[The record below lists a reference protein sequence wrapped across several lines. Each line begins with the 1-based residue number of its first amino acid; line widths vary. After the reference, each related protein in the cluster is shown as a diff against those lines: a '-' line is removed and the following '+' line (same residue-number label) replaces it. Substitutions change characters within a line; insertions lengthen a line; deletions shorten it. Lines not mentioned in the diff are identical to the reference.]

1 MKITI
6 LGVGR
11 VGNAIVRDLARDD
24 RYSIKA
30 VDRAQKALDRLK
42 QNGCASTIHADLG
55 DRGVIEK
62 MVGDSDLVISAVPG
76 DMGFETLKQII
87 TMGKDVVDIS
97 FFPEDALSLDEQAR
111 SKGVTAVVDCGV
123 APGLCNILA
132 GHVHNQ
138 LDRLESYICYVGGL
152 PVIREWPYEY
162 KAVFSPSDVIEEYT
176 RPARSVL
183 NGHEVVMPALSEVEL
198 IDFPEVGTLE
208 AFNTD
213 GIRTMKDTLKIP
225 NMIEKT
231 MRYPGHANLM
241 RIFKE
246 SGFFSTEAIEVD
258 GYPVKP
264 LSLTS
269 KLLFD
274 QWQLKEGE
282 EDFTV
287 MKVVV
292 DGFKGMDKQR
302 YTYDLLDRYDHRS
315 RITSMARTTGYTCSI
330 VARQILGGKF
340 QKIGICPPELIGQQ
354 DHCFDDLL
362 EEYKD
367 RNIIVKEK
375 IEKLPRTE
383 NRS

>member
-1 MKITI
+1 MQITV

-11 VGNAIVRDLARDD
+11 VGNAIVRDLTLDHRFEVV
-24 RYSIKA
+24 A
-30 VDRAQKALDRLK
+30 VDRDQQALNSLAQSCSAKLFK
-42 QNGCASTIHADLG
+42 ADLG
-55 DRGVIEK
+55 ELEEIGKAVP
-62 MVGDSDLVISAVPG
+62 DSDLVISAVPG
-76 DMGFETLKQII
+76 DMGFETLEQII
-87 TMGKDVVDIS
+87 SMGKDVVDIS
-97 FFPEDALSLDEQAR
+97 FFPQDALQLDERAR

-123 APGLCNILA
+123 APGLCNILG

-152 PVIREWPYEY
+152 PVIRKWPYEY
-162 KAVFSPSDVIEEYT
+162 KAVFSPADVIEEYT
-176 RPARSVL
+176 RPARSVV
-183 NGHEVVMPALSEVEL
+183 NGREVVLPALSEVEL

-246 SGFFSTEAIEVD
+246 SGFFSTEAIDVD
-258 GYPVKP
+258 GYPVRP

-274 QWQLKEGE
+274 QWRLQEGE
-282 EDFTV
+282 EDVTV
-287 MKVVV
+287 MKVVI
-292 DGFKGMDKQR
+292 DGWKSGDNYR
-302 YTYDLLDRYDHRS
+302 YSYDLLDRYDHKTRT
-315 RITSMARTTGYTCSI
+315 TSMARTTGYTASI
-330 VARQILGGKF
+330 VARQILDGKF
-340 QKIGICPPELIGQQ
+340 QKKGICPPELIGHL

-367 RNIIVKEK
+367 RNIILKEK
-375 IEKLPRTE
+375 IEKLPHAE
-383 NRS
+383 NKS